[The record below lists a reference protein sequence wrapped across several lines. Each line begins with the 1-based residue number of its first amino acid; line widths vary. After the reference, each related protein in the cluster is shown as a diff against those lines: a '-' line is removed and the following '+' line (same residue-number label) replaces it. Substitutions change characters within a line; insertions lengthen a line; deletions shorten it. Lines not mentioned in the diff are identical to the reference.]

1 MLTFLATLARWLP
14 SSSSRKKQLL
24 ALLAAEAPAAASLWP
39 FPAVVGASLAIAWGA
54 EAAQFLISQGLALA
68 LVAWLQTLPEFAVE
82 FVIAWNL
89 KVDLLTANLAG
100 AIRLLVGLGWPLIYG
115 TAAFYH
121 RRRFGRPLKQIRLDD
136 EHAIE
141 VLFLAPPLIYFLFIW
156 VKARLEIY
164 DAIVLIFLYVAYLLV
179 LQRIPPQA
187 EDKIETLPAVP
198 RLVLRCRPRARN
210 AWIIVLFL
218 GGGVTLYFVAE
229 PFLHSMLA
237 AALWLGI
244 PSYVFVQWVA
254 PFLSEFPE
262 KVSAFYWARSIHNA
276 AMALMNMASS
286 NINQWTLLAAML
298 PIVYA
303 FGLRHHGLP
312 IIPIYFDALQE
323 VEIALTI
330 AQSLLGLLLLANLEF
345 NAREAAGIFLLWFF
359 QFVTSTIPHQ
369 ILLAATSNPV
379 WALLQL
385 AALHMAA
392 LATTVY
398 LIWCGW
404 EVWLMTRRRR
414 SLRAVPVFVRLWR
427 EHIGWP
433 A

>member
-14 SSSSRKKQLL
+14 SSSPRKKHLL
-24 ALLAAEAPAAASLWP
+24 ALVAAEAPGAASLWP
-39 FPAVVGASLAIAWGA
+39 FPAVVGASLAIAWAA

-115 TAAFYH
+115 TAAFFH
-121 RRRFGRPLKQIRLDD
+121 RRRYGKPLRQIRLDD
-136 EHAIE
+136 EHSIE
-141 VLFLAPPLIYFLFIW
+141 VLFLAPPLGYFLFIW
-156 VKARLEIY
+156 AKARLEIY
-164 DAIVLIFLYVAYLLV
+164 DAIVLILLYVAYLLV

-187 EDKIETLPAVP
+187 EAKVETLPAVP
-198 RLVLRCRPRARN
+198 RRVLRCRPRARN
-210 AWIIVLFL
+210 TWIAVLFL
-218 GGGVTLYFVAE
+218 GGGVTIYFVVE

-244 PSYVFVQWVA
+244 PSFVFVQWVA

-262 KVSAFYWARSIHNA
+262 KVSAFYWARTIHNA
-276 AMALMNMASS
+276 AMALMNMVSS

-303 FGLRHHGLP
+303 FGLRHHGRP
-312 IIPIYFDALQE
+312 IIPIQFDALQE

-330 AQSLLGLLLLANLEF
+330 AQSLLGLLLLAHLEF
-345 NAREAAGIFLLWFF
+345 YAREAAGIFLLWFV
-359 QFVTSTIPHQ
+359 QFAASTIPHH
-369 ILLAATSNPV
+369 ILLAATSNPLR
-379 WALLQL
+379 ALLQL

-392 LATTVY
+392 LVTTVY

-414 SLRAVPVFVRLWR
+414 SLKAVPTFARLWR